1 MGKYTS
7 THRHTTYT
15 YTTTGVH
22 THTCRH
28 THITVNSC
36 SNRVLDRLD
45 GTARLLQKPSFS
57 KVIIKVNMLW
67 EGMVKKINNN
77 NNFSS
82 VMLLMTVSLALCSN
96 HYNLS
101 DLGENTLLSSSLTY
115 LPLFE
120 YPVVPTLPL
129 LGEVAS
135 CSNSSKVSVFIFI
148 KKFFF
153 SLSLLSLYSIS
164 SHLPVFTLPRNY

>member
-1 MGKYTS
+1 MG
-7 THRHTTYT
+7 RN
-15 YTTTGVH
+15 G
-22 THTCRH
+22 
-28 THITVNSC
+28 
-36 SNRVLDRLD
+36 
-45 GTARLLQKPSFS
+45 
-57 KVIIKVNMLW
+57 
-67 EGMVKKINNN
+67 KKINNN

-148 KKFFF
+148 KKNFLFSFSSF
-153 SLSLLSLYSIS
+153 SLFHFITSSCVYLAKKLLDIILINQRDGSKFKGIHIGLCHLQNQAHVPAHGTHLAPACFSSLIQ
-164 SHLPVFTLPRNY
+164 